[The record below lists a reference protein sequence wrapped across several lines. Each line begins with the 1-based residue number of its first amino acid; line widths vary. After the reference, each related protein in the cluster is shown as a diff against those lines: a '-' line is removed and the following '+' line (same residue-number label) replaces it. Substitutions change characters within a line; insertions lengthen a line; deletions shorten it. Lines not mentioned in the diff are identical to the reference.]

1 MADRPARAD
10 EARFE
15 AFVREFQDL
24 VFGTALRLLGNPTE
38 AEDVAQ
44 TVFLK
49 AFERF
54 DEVGRS
60 ASAPGWL
67 KAVTRNLA
75 LNHLTRY
82 RRRWQLFSEL
92 DGDPEGGDSV
102 AFAERLPSPPDEDR
116 SAYGTEALE
125 AALQALPDHQRVPIA
140 LFHFDEMSYQA
151 IADTLGVS
159 LGKIKT
165 DIHRG
170 RQALRSVLTA
180 GHAK

>member
-1 MADRPARAD
+1 MSDRPGMTDA
-10 EARFE
+10 ARFE
-15 AFVREFQDL
+15 AFVREYQDL
-24 VFGTALRLLGNPTE
+24 VFGTALRLVGNPTE

-54 DEVGRS
+54 DAIGTSPSV
-60 ASAPGWL
+60 PGWL

-82 RRRWQLFSEL
+82 RRRWQFFSEMAEA
-92 DGDPEGGDSV
+92 DERDTP
-102 AFAERLPSPPDEDR
+102 FAERLAAPEPDTL
-116 SAYGTEALE
+116 SADQAAALE
-125 AALQALPDHQRVPIA
+125 RALAGLPDHQRVPLV
-140 LFHFDEMSYQA
+140 LFHFDEMSYQS

-159 LGKIKT
+159 LGKVKT

-170 RQALRSVLTA
+170 RTALRAVLSNS
-180 GHAK
+180 HDD